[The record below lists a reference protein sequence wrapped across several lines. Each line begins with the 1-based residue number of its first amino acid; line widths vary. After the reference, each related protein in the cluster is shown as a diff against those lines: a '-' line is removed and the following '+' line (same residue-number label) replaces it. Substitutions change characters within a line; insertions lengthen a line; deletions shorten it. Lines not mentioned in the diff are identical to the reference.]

1 MIKRIVDFYKPDTQS
16 PIETDQNIID
26 KKYTKY
32 RWSVFLSSTIGYG
45 LYYICRLSINVIK
58 KPIIDEGLLTESQ
71 LGIIGSA
78 LFFSYAAGK
87 LVNGFYLIV

>member
-1 MIKRIVDFYKPDTQS
+1 MIKSILNFYKPDP
-16 PIETDQNIID
+16 PIAYETDKSRID
-26 KKYTKY
+26 KNYKNY

-45 LYYICRLSINVIK
+45 IYYICRLSINVIK
-58 KPIIDEGLLTESQ
+58 KPVIDEGLLTETQ

-87 LVNGFYLIV
+87 IS